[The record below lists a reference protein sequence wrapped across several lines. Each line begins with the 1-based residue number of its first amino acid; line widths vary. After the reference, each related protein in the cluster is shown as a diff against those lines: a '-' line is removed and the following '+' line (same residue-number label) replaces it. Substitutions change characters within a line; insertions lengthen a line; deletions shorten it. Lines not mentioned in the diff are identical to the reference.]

1 MATNAEN
8 LFSIAKVLSLDHQ
21 NIKNVFL
28 IKELKI
34 MVSFKPKNYFLRLYS
49 WLPIIVL
56 FISVLNEF
64 DINYLNFN
72 YFSFNFPFILI
83 FYFTLKDL
91 KHFDYFFVFIAG
103 LINDTVVGLPLGISS
118 LSYTL
123 ICIATSYL
131 RNITIRP
138 NPIKD
143 WFYFLFVI
151 SFLNSI
157 NYSILTLFFS
167 HNLVLWNYI
176 INTFFTFLFYLVFVS
191 IFKIYLKGLN
201 D

>member
-1 MATNAEN
+1 MAN
-8 LFSIAKVLSLDHQ
+8 
-21 NIKNVFL
+21 
-28 IKELKI
+28 
-34 MVSFKPKNYFLRLYS
+34 FKSKGIFFKLYA
-49 WLPIIVL
+49 WLPILIL
-56 FISVLNEF
+56 IISVLNEF
-64 DINYLNFN
+64 DFNYLNLK

-83 FYFTLKDL
+83 FFFTLKEF

-103 LINDTVVGLPLGISS
+103 LINDTVVGLPLGVSS
-118 LSYTL
+118 LSYLL
-123 ICIATSYL
+123 ICIATSYF

-151 SFLNSI
+151 SLINSI

-167 HNLVLWNYI
+167 FELILMNYLV
-176 INTFFTFLFYLVFVS
+176 NTFFTFLFYIVFIT
-191 IFKIYLKGLN
+191 IFRYYLKGLN